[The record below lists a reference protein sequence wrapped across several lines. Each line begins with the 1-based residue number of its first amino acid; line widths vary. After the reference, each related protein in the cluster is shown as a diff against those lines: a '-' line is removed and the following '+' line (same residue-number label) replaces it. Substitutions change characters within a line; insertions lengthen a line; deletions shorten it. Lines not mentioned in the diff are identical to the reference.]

1 MRKDYIPQPIN
12 VEDVLLPE
20 ELEPL
25 MEVIARNVHEVWA
38 KNRIDQGWVYGSER
52 SDSLR
57 QHPCLIPYEELSEQE
72 KDYDRDTAKNAIKL
86 MYKMGFRIIKGID
99 DKHNQQ

>member
-38 KNRIDQGWVYGSER
+38 KNR
-52 SDSLR
+52 
-57 QHPCLIPYEELSEQE
+57 
-72 KDYDRDTAKNAIKL
+72 NATTVV
-86 MYKMGFRIIKGID
+86 RE
-99 DKHNQQ
+99 